1 VKTAVI
7 FDVHG
12 NLAALDAVLEAAV
25 SAGCDQLVCG
35 GDVCLF
41 GPYPAECADR
51 LREQPGARFAQG
63 NTDRY
68 LWHRQTPD
76 SLADDLAVIDWY
88 REALGPE
95 RLAWL
100 GSMAREQVLALD
112 DALVAHASPRSD
124 EDVLFPDTPVLDVA
138 TALGGV
144 HEHTVLV
151 GHTHVQY
158 RRTIRPWEIVNPGA
172 VGLPLDG
179 NPDAAWA
186 TLEQGAVALQRTPY
200 DREATIAALEA
211 SDMPA
216 RGLIAGRLRRARR

>member
-12 NLAALDAVLEAAV
+12 NLAALDAVLAAAASV
-25 SAGCDQLVCG
+25 GCEQLVCG

-41 GPYPAECADR
+41 GPHPAECADR
-51 LREQPGARFAQG
+51 LREQPGARFVQG

-88 REALGPE
+88 REAIGPE

-100 GSMAREQVLALD
+100 GSMARELVLTRD
-112 DALVAHASPRSD
+112 DAIVVHASPRSD
-124 EDVLFPDTPVLDVA
+124 EDVIFPDTPVLDVA

-144 HEHTVLV
+144 HEHTVLA

-158 RRTIRPWEIVNPGA
+158 RRSIEPWEIVNPGS
-172 VGLPLDG
+172 VGLPFDED
-179 NPDAAWA
+179 PDAAWA
-186 TLEQGAVALQRTPY
+186 TLEDGVVTLHRVPY
-200 DREATIAALEA
+200 DRDATITALEA

-216 RGLIAGRLRRARR
+216 RELIAGRLRRASR

>member
-1 VKTAVI
+1 VKSAVI

-12 NLAALDAVLEAAV
+12 NLAALEAVLEAA
-25 SAGCDQLVCG
+25 SREGCEQLVSG
-35 GDVCLF
+35 GDACLF
-41 GPYPAECADR
+41 GPRPAECADR
-51 LREQPGARFAQG
+51 LREQPGARFVQG

-100 GSMAREQVLALD
+100 GSMSRELVLSRD
-112 DALVAHASPRSD
+112 DVLVVHASPRSD
-124 EDVLFPDTPVLDVA
+124 EDVIFPDTPVLDVA

-144 HEHTVLV
+144 HERTILA

-158 RRTIRPWEIVNPGA
+158 RRTIEPWEIVNPGS
-172 VGLPLDG
+172 VGLPFDG

-186 TLEQGAVALQRTPY
+186 TLEEGVVTLYRTPY
-200 DREATIAALEA
+200 DREATIAELEA
-211 SDMPA
+211 SNMPS
-216 RGLIAGRLRRARR
+216 REMIAGRLRRASR